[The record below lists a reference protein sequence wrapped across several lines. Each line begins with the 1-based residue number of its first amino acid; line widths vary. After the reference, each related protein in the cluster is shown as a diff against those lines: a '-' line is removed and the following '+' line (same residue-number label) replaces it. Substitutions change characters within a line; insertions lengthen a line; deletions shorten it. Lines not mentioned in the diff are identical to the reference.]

1 MIKLLKPISFL
12 LCFFCFVPF
21 LYLLPIPSD
30 TQPYA
35 FIMACVFCVVVRKV
49 KIPKIF
55 YNIIWIYILI
65 VVGALVTIILAKPS
79 EKFLVLRKTFNYV
92 SLFVVST
99 AVYNMLIANNG
110 INEFWEKL
118 FISIWFLVG
127 AIQAYIYPNFM
138 MQFVSNARTGGARG
152 VIGLASEPSFYGYMM
167 IFFFLI
173 ASQFKK
179 SKILFQ
185 AMCIIQI
192 VLFAK
197 SAVSLIYL
205 AILFACY
212 IIKQM
217 VLIYKQKP
225 EKVIGMIF
233 ISMIVV
239 FFVLK
244 FGDDL
249 ISVFGNTRM
258 IVLWKNLISNL
269 DSITSIEQLYQL
281 DYSVATRVNSV
292 ATAIREFFAYGGIP
306 HGFIYEDFSF
316 RVESGYGTLL
326 YEMGILGVI
335 FIYIISKILY
345 KGFKNNGPIFVCI
358 SAMMFS
364 SVQFGNPMLSF
375 ILGYGMYNIHLNSQ
389 SKRVK

>member
-1 MIKLLKPISFL
+1 MIKLIKPISFL
-12 LCFFCFVPF
+12 LYFFCFVPF

-35 FIMACVFCVVVRKV
+35 FVMACVFCLVVRKI

-65 VVGALVTIILAKPS
+65 VVGSLVTLVIAKPS
-79 EKFLVLRKTFNYV
+79 EKFLVLRKTFNYI
-92 SLFVVST
+92 SLFVIST
-99 AVYNMLIANNG
+99 SVYNVLIINNG
-110 INEFWEKL
+110 IEEFWEKI
-118 FISIWFLVG
+118 FISIWFFVG
-127 AIQAYIYPNFM
+127 AIQTYIYPNFM

-179 SKILFQ
+179 NKITFQ
-185 AMCIIQI
+185 IICIIQI

-197 SAVSLIYL
+197 SAVSLAYL
-205 AILFACY
+205 AILFASY
-212 IIKQM
+212 VIKEIIF
-217 VLIYKQKP
+217 IYKQRP
-225 EKVIGMIF
+225 SRGIGTIVSLIIIF
-233 ISMIVV
+233 CLAIQ
-239 FFVLK
+239 

-249 ISVFGNTRM
+249 INIFGNTRM
-258 IVLWKNLISNL
+258 ITVWQNLISNF
-269 DSITSIEQLYQL
+269 DSIKSIQQLYQL

-292 ATAIREFFAYGGIP
+292 VTAIREFFAYGGIP

-326 YEMGILGVI
+326 YEMGIVGIV
-335 FIYIISKILY
+335 FIYIISKILH
-345 KGFKNNGPIFVCI
+345 KGFKNNGPIFICI

-375 ILGYGMYNIHLNSQ
+375 ILGYGMYNMYSNPDF
-389 SKRVK
+389 KRVK